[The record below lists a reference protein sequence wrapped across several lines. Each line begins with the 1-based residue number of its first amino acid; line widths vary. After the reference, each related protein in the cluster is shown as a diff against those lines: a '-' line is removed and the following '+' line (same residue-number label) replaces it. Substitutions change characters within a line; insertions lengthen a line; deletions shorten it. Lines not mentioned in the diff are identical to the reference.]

1 MVKRNDRPDHRPTYF
16 KQTAISDTAQ
26 PSKCRN
32 CGSQVWRLLVNG
44 LETILDP
51 ELLTPAQELIFRVN
65 NPKRATYSIHRDS
78 PSWYA
83 RYRSQQAIITNP
95 NGQQI
100 LADHQHKILGA
111 TELPEYFPPRYTYEI
126 PERPAF

>member
-1 MVKRNDRPDHRPTYF
+1 MADRLTYF
-16 KQTAISDTAQ
+16 KQKQISDLAE

-32 CGSQVWRLLVNG
+32 CGSRVWRLLVNG
-44 LETILDP
+44 IETILDP
-51 ELLTPAQELIFRVN
+51 EPLTVAEELIYRVSY
-65 NPKRATYSIHRDS
+65 PKRATYAIHRDS
-78 PSWYA
+78 PTWYA

-95 NGQQI
+95 NGQLI
-100 LADHQHKILGA
+100 LADHQHKTLGA